1 VPTKKLFIISAV
13 AVVLAAAAC
22 NVKNVEVHGS
32 YHDAGIRESSNPVMT
47 EMFNLAFKAVA
58 LPAGSVPSGHYVAV
72 YRLSSGK
79 AEDRWWCYLAE
90 DWLVAKVRAAGA
102 NPVERND
109 LAKRLLA
116 AEGDYLEPPPVASPG
131 APTAPSPYAK
141 RGDVD
146 VTPYRATRALAYR
159 VVAADLWFDNFSG
172 HRGRHGRQEPTVRVN
187 AKVIVNLRT
196 LDVKTGEVLWSGAA
210 SGTARKTFPLSRL
223 VGWFGIYDWEDWD
236 EGPYW
241 WWWWRWDGD
250 DDSIAAP
257 APADAPDL
265 SEEEPAEGDESAE
278 EPAPDESVEEP
289 APDESALW
297 PW

>member
-1 VPTKKLFIISAV
+1 MSPKKLPLILVAA
-13 AVVLAAAAC
+13 AVVLAATAC

-32 YHDAGIRESSNPVMT
+32 YRDAGIRESSNPVMT

-58 LPAGSVPSGHYVAV
+58 LPAGSVSAGHYVAV

-90 DWLVAKVRAAGA
+90 DWLVDKVRAAGA
-102 NPVERND
+102 YPVERND

-116 AEGDYLEPPPVASPG
+116 AEGEYLEPPRRDTAS
-131 APTAPSPYAK
+131 PTAPASYGR

-159 VVAADLWFDNFSG
+159 VVAADLWFDRFSG
-172 HRGRHGRQEPTVRVN
+172 HHGRQEPTVRVN
-187 AKVIVNLRT
+187 AKAIVNLRT

-210 SGTARKTFPLSRL
+210 SGTARKTFPISRL
-223 VGWFGIYDWEDWD
+223 VRWFGFYDWEDWD
-236 EGPYW
+236 DWDDSPYW

-250 DDSIAAP
+250 DDSIAEP
-257 APADAPDL
+257 APGDAPDL
-265 SEEEPAEGDESAE
+265 SEEEPAEDDESAEEPAPDESAE
-278 EPAPDESVEEP
+278 EPAPDESV
-289 APDESALW
+289 SS

>member
-1 VPTKKLFIISAV
+1 MSPKKLPFVLAAA
-13 AVVLAAAAC
+13 AVVLAATAC

-32 YHDAGIRESSNPVMT
+32 YRDAGIREASNPVMT
-47 EMFNLAFKAVA
+47 EMFNLAFKGVA
-58 LPAGSVPSGHYVAV
+58 LPAGSVSGGHYVAV

-90 DWLVAKVRAAGA
+90 DWLVDKVRAAGA
-102 NPVERND
+102 YPVERND

-116 AEGDYLEPPPVASPG
+116 AEGDYLEPPRRDAAS
-131 APTAPSPYAK
+131 PTAPASYGG

-159 VVAADLWFDNFSG
+159 VVAADLWFDNLSG
-172 HRGRHGRQEPTVRVN
+172 HHGHREPTVRAN
-187 AKVIVNLRT
+187 AKVVVNLRT

-210 SGTARKTFPLSRL
+210 SGTARKTFPVSRL
-223 VGWFGIYDWEDWD
+223 VGWFGFYDWEDWD
-236 EGPYW
+236 DWDDSPYW

-250 DDSIAAP
+250 DDSIAEP
-257 APADAPDL
+257 APGDAPDL

-278 EPAPDESVEEP
+278 EPAPDESAEEP
-289 APDESALW
+289 APDESVSW

>member
-1 VPTKKLFIISAV
+1 MLIRKLSFVLAV
-13 AVVLAAAAC
+13 AVVLAATAC

-58 LPAGSVPSGHYVAV
+58 LPAGSVPTGHYVAV

-90 DWLVAKVRAAGA
+90 DWLVDKVRAAGA

-116 AEGDYLEPPPVASPG
+116 AEGEYLEPPPVASPG
-131 APTAPSPYAK
+131 APTAPSPYGR

-146 VTPYRATRALAYR
+146 LTPYRATRALAYR
-159 VVAADLWFDNFSG
+159 VVAADLWFDKFSGYHG
-172 HRGRHGRQEPTVRVN
+172 HRGHQEPTVRVN

-196 LDVKTGEVLWSGAA
+196 LDVKTGEVLWTGAA
-210 SGTARKTFPLSRL
+210 SGTARKTFPISRL

-236 EGPYW
+236 DSPYW

-250 DDSIAAP
+250 DDSIAEP
-257 APADAPDL
+257 APGDEPGDEPDL
-265 SEEEPAEGDESAE
+265 SEDEPLDDDESAE
-278 EPAPDESVEEP
+278 EPAPPDSV
-289 APDESALW
+289 SW